1 LRKLRGYRVHHVR
14 ADVLASRLGRA
25 HGDQGNLHFFKKKAA
40 EEAHWARRR
49 GLFGTLKALKS
60 SFTKINLH
68 TITPRAFSLCLRE
81 RHFFL
86 CILRTL
92 FDLLTISGRY

>member
-1 LRKLRGYRVHHVR
+1 VESKRRSVFFRILGLLVGNGGESAVR
-14 ADVLASRLGRA
+14 EIVIGT
-25 HGDQGNLHFFKKKAA
+25 GP
-40 EEAHWARRR
+40 ARRR

-60 SFTKINLH
+60 SFTKINLQ

>member
-1 LRKLRGYRVHHVR
+1 MAKTILKELLNIIKYIN
-14 ADVLASRLGRA
+14 LFSSEKS
-25 HGDQGNLHFFKKKAA
+25 LHFFKKKAA